1 MINMTMMTSMNTYT
15 RNMKMQMKWQQ
26 RKTSGNYAGGDP
38 DKKIS
43 SESLRTDRPT
53 DASDLLKTLNTS
65 SVSREQI
72 DAKMRSGKRLSAAEM
87 EYLKENDPQTYQKAK
102 AIEMEREAYERELK
116 QCKTKEE
123 VQRVK
128 LSHAAASMASVK
140 NIETDPHIPEGAKL
154 GLMMQEL
161 AKTNALSDVE
171 QQFVKSGDYQALPS
185 EEERRRAEKDLK
197 EAEEAE
203 KGIEDRT
210 DDTPEEAT
218 DAVNEKAA
226 KEAVEEKSSLEEKTP
241 SKAEI
246 KAAKEAVSGRKI
258 SRMEAEVTPEARKVR
273 RAKAQ
278 AAYAQSSF
286 TGSSSS
292 TIDVKAE

>member
-1 MINMTMMTSMNTYT
+1 MINVTMMTSMNTFT
-15 RNMKMQMKWQQ
+15 KNMKMQMKWQQ
-26 RKTSGNYAGGDP
+26 RRTSGNYTAGDP
-38 DKKIS
+38 DAKTS
-43 SESLRTDRPT
+43 SESLRTDRPA
-53 DASDLLKTLNTS
+53 DAADLLKTLNTS

-87 EYLKENDPQTYQKAK
+87 NYLKENDPQTYQKAR

-161 AKTNALSDVE
+161 ARTKALSDAE
-171 QQFVKSGDYQALPS
+171 QEFVKSGDYQALPS

-197 EAEEAE
+197 DAEEAE

-210 DDTPEEAT
+210 DDTPKETT
-218 DAVNEKAA
+218 DAVNEQAA
-226 KEAVEEKSSLEEKTP
+226 GESVEKEADLKDKVP
-241 SKAEI
+241 SEAEI
-246 KAAKEAVSGRKI
+246 KAAKEVISGKKT

-278 AAYAQSSF
+278 AAYAQGSF
-286 TGSSSS
+286 TGTFSSS
-292 TIDVKAE
+292 IDIKVR